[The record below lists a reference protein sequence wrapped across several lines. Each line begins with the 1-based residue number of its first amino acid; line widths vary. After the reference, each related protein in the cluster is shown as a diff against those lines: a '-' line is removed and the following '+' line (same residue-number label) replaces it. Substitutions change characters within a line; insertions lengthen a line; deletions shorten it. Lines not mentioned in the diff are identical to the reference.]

1 MRVWTF
7 TEYIRRI
14 LARFGG
20 AFLVLLYWKVTKNK
34 SSRTRAIILNADKS
48 KILLVKN
55 ITVKDFHLPGG
66 GIDGQE
72 TPETAVIREVKEE
85 LGINTTIL
93 YKLGRYLYQGTNK
106 YVDIFVTQTES
117 EEFFMQWELDA
128 AEWFSI
134 KSLPILRKTT
144 KQAIRDF
151 LAQNQP
157 TTGVWGLDD

>member
-20 AFLVLLYWKVTKNK
+20 AFLVLLYWKITKNK

-134 KSLPILRKTT
+134 KNLPILRKTT

-151 LAQNQP
+151 LAHNQP